1 MSSEL
6 LSKEEAQESAPTR
19 KRYRIYWCPNRKL
32 WMIVDNDAID
42 DSLRIGYFSNEASRY
57 PPWSGQTAARTLPE
71 ALYATGHRKPM
82 CKKGCVIR
90 EDSPNCIHCG
100 TEHRSK
106 WEYAYYKESP
116 TPVKEQGLTGSND

>member
-1 MSSEL
+1 
-6 LSKEEAQESAPTR
+6 
-19 KRYRIYWCPNRKL
+19 
-32 WMIVDNDAID
+32 MIVDNDAID
-42 DSLRIGYFSNEASRY
+42 DSLRRGYFSNEASRY
-57 PPWSGQTAARTLPE
+57 PPWS
-71 ALYATGHRKPM
+71 GHRKPM